1 MNRRTTLML
10 TGMTLGLAIAGA
22 PHQAAFAQSDPL
34 LGAWQVNL
42 SKSKFSPGPPPRSL
56 AFSLQAEGQNLKET
70 VTGTDTSGNPI
81 NFVAAF
87 VFDGMPH
94 PTGNPNGDATAYTRV
109 DAYTVI
115 RSLTK
120 AGKLVETLTHVVSPD
135 GKTLTITT
143 NGIDANGRP
152 FNNIAVNDKQ

>member
-1 MNRRTTLML
+1 MNRRTVFTATAL
-10 TGMTLGLAIAGA
+10 LGLAVAGPQIAS
-22 PHQAAFAQSDPL
+22 AQSDPL
-34 LGAWQVNL
+34 LGTWQINL
-42 SKSKFSPGPPPRSL
+42 SKSKYSPGPPPRSQ
-56 AFSLQAEGQNLKET
+56 AMSIQAEGQNLKGT

-81 NFVAAF
+81 NFMATF

-120 AGKLVETLTHVVSPD
+120 AGKLVETLTFVVSPD

-143 NGIDANGRP
+143 NGIAANGRP
-152 FNNIAVNDKQ
+152 FNNVAVADKQ